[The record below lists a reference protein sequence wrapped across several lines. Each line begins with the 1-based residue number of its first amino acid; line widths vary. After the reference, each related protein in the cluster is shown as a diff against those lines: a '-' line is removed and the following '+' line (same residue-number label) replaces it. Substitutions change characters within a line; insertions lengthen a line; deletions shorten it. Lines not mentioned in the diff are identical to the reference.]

1 MGPTTFVSGNPN
13 LQWPR
18 AMLFPLVLGGLG
30 CVLIELG
37 FFFISR
43 LLLRALES
51 IGVICCFKTGV
62 LVGSW

>member
-13 LQWPR
+13 LQWPC
-18 AMLFPLVLGGLG
+18 AMLFLLVLVGLG
-30 CVLIELG
+30 CVLIEFG

-51 IGVICCFKTGV
+51 IGVIC
-62 LVGSW
+62 